1 MKKLLGIIL
10 VFILALSLTGCG
22 GTDKNSIPKEG
33 KTKEEKTITIGV
45 MPDIDSIPFI
55 IAEKNGYFDQ
65 AGVNVKIEHFSSAK
79 DRDSALQS
87 GKLDGVINDVAAVVF
102 ANEGG
107 IDLKMLAKTDITISL
122 LAGKDSGIH
131 TVGDLKGKTVGLST
145 NTIMEYTLDR
155 MLEDANVQVGEIKK
169 IAVPPIQTRLEMLQ
183 GGKLNAAIMP
193 DPLAALAVKNGALI
207 LNSTDKFGYKAG
219 SIAFTSKSIKESPE
233 EIKAVFTAYNKA
245 VDYLRTEPA
254 ESYTDFVV
262 QAQSFPVAVKDTLTL
277 TQYTH
282 ATAPDP
288 EIVADVV
295 KWMKSKELIK
305 KDYTYQ
311 SLTVENFLR

>member
-1 MKKLLGIIL
+1 MKKLLGILL

-22 GTDKNSIPKEG
+22 GTDQKSAQKEG
-33 KTKEEKTITIGV
+33 KTITIGV

-55 IAEKNGYFDQ
+55 IAEKNGYFKE

-87 GKLDGVINDVAAVVF
+87 GKLDGVINDVVAVVF

-107 IDLKMLAKTDITISL
+107 IDLKMLAKTDINISL
-122 LAGKDSGIH
+122 LAGKDSGIR
-131 TVGDLKGKTVGLST
+131 TVGDLKGKSVGLST

-155 MLEDANVQVGEIKK
+155 MLEDANVQTGEINK

-193 DPLAALAVKNGALI
+193 DPLAALAVKNGALV
-207 LNSTDKFGYKAG
+207 LNSTGKFGYKAG
-219 SIAFTSKSIKESPE
+219 TIAFTSKSIKESPE

-254 ESYTDFVV
+254 DSYTDFVI
-262 QAQSFPVAVKDTLTL
+262 QAQSFPTAVKDTLTL
-277 TQYTH
+277 TQYNH